1 MISAKELSEWA
12 ATHEAQSQLPTLV
25 RRAIGQIG
33 SITSITMP
41 AGASVNVGGFDGEVQ
56 AEDGNTW
63 VPKGK
68 SYWELSVNSQPRTKA
83 QDDYEKRTRA
93 TSKEIRGNSVYIAV
107 TARKWDRKQE
117 WVNEKKA
124 LEEWGDVRAYDAD
137 DLELWLEQ
145 ETAVQLWFAE
155 LLGKPVQSMKTVE
168 RYWADWNR
176 DVVPE
181 VTQSA
186 VLSSRQKERDYLLKL
201 IKNKQNG
208 GTIVVHAD
216 SVDEAVAFSC
226 AVLMT
231 SEGLERSQAVVIN
244 NTTAWSS
251 IVASS
256 NIKLAIAS
264 DNSVAEGVPFQ
275 DGLVLISP
283 FANGDSE
290 AHFPGHRHI
299 DVDPDVVLQRT
310 FPEDF
315 RNSLEEM
322 GIDHGDAQ
330 RLTLQC
336 GRSWSVYRRLK
347 NKNPALRQPNWSD
360 KQFSSVL
367 TTIALVGAFAENNDA
382 DLEFVVEVSG
392 QSYDDF
398 LKQAELLLKMDDA
411 PIARING
418 VIKAKSLLEV
428 FVLNEKGI
436 GEEMF
441 DRFVTCCEG
450 ILGQPDPYFE
460 LEKEER
466 WMANIHGKVR
476 PQSGALI
483 HSLADALPRISVL
496 STSDERR
503 WKIDQLIQRL
513 LKDATVSRWLA
524 LSPIMQE
531 LAEGSPSEFLKA
543 LETDLAKPEPQ
554 VFSLFSESSSVGMG
568 GGFVHANLL
577 WALETLAW
585 APNRILR
592 VSRVLAELKR
602 APIGDNWGNN
612 PSSSLLNIYRGWKP
626 QTSAT
631 VEMRNKAMTTL
642 SDTNPDAAFDL
653 SMGILH
659 RGHDMASPSSRPSW
673 RDDDAGCPETV
684 TNIEY
689 HDVQIHA
696 ANLAF
701 DLSESDASRAIE
713 LFDRYDIFD
722 NAYRERVLKVIRA
735 ALESGG
741 NDDIRAI
748 RKSLRHKLHW
758 EYNYGGKKRE
768 GLNKKHLSA
777 IQKCYD
783 DSEPDDPIE
792 RYQWLFENHYC
803 ELPEK
808 DGKKS
813 SEEGQER
820 LKTLRIAALAGVFDK
835 LGLEGIE
842 QLAHE
847 SGSYCCMG
855 PVLQDV
861 TFITEKEKI
870 EWMAPRFGSGDAPE
884 FMCEWL
890 RSRND
895 EESAKLLK
903 ALIMHGEANLK
914 WTETEIL
921 RLLQVARCDPIT
933 WKLVD
938 ALSRENQNKYWSD
951 LNSLPFWLSGH
962 ARKAGVKNLLA
973 FENPAAVLRSLR
985 HREEEFNG
993 EEIADILERNFA
1005 SSDNAL
1011 KDIQLH
1017 DIQDF
1022 ISIMETCDRLE
1033 RQRLLRLEFQ
1043 LVSAFGQFVA
1053 ESTSEL
1059 HRELIENPDQL
1070 LFVISNAYKNDN
1082 RDKEKSSEADTRLAE
1097 VCGQILMYAKITPGL
1112 QRDGTFSEE
1121 KFREF
1126 VTHLKKRSAEEGY
1139 VKGMQHVLG
1148 ELLAYAPETDKGD
1161 WPPQCV
1167 CEVLDV
1173 QENDTLRSSFQIGIY
1188 NKRGVTCRLPYDG
1201 GEQEREI
1208 AKRYDGYAER
1218 CQIEYP
1224 LASETLTGIADSYR
1238 RDATRHDR
1246 DAESSKERF

>member
-1 MISAKELSEWA
+1 M
-12 ATHEAQSQLPTLV
+12 
-25 RRAIGQIG
+25 
-33 SITSITMP
+33 
-41 AGASVNVGGFDGEVQ
+41 
-56 AEDGNTW
+56 
-63 VPKGK
+63 
-68 SYWELSVNSQPRTKA
+68 
-83 QDDYEKRTRA
+83 
-93 TSKEIRGNSVYIAV
+93 
-107 TARKWDRKQE
+107 
-117 WVNEKKA
+117 
-124 LEEWGDVRAYDAD
+124 
-137 DLELWLEQ
+137 ELWLEQ

-168 RYWADWNR
+168 RYWSDWNR

-201 IKNKQNG
+201 IKDKQSG

-216 SVDEAVAFSC
+216 SVDEAVAFTC

-231 SEGLERSQAVVIN
+231 SEGLERSQAVIVN
-244 NTTAWSS
+244 DTDAWSS
-251 IVASS
+251 IMASS

-264 DNSVAEGVPFQ
+264 DISVAESVPFQ

-290 AHFPGHRHI
+290 AHFPGHRHV
-299 DVDPDVVLQRT
+299 DVDPDIVLQRT

-367 TTIALVGAFAENNDA
+367 TTLALVGAFAEKNGTDVK
-382 DLEFVVEVSG
+382 VVEEISG
-392 QSYDDF
+392 QLYGDF
-398 LKQAELLLKMDDA
+398 LKQAELLIKMDDA
-411 PIARING
+411 PITRING

-428 FVLNEKGI
+428 FVLNESGI
-436 GEEMF
+436 REEMF
-441 DRFVTCCEG
+441 DRFVVCCEA
-450 ILGQPDPYFE
+450 ILGQPDPSFE
-460 LEKEER
+460 LEKEKR

-476 PQSGALI
+476 PQSGALFR
-483 HSLADALPRISVL
+483 SLADALPRISVL

-513 LKDATVSRWLA
+513 LKDATANRWLA

-531 LAEGSPSEFLKA
+531 LAEASPSEFLKA
-543 LETDLAKPEPQ
+543 LETDLAQPEPQ
-554 VFSLFSESSSVGMG
+554 VFSLFSESSSGGMG

-577 WALETLAW
+577 WTLETLAW

-592 VSRVLAELKR
+592 VSRILVELKR

-612 PSSSLLNIYRGWKP
+612 PSSSLLSIYRGWKP

-642 SDTNPDAAFDL
+642 AETNPDAVFDL

-689 HDVQIHA
+689 HDVLIHA

-701 DLSESDASRAIE
+701 DLSENVAHRAVK
-713 LFDRYDIFD
+713 LFERYDIFD
-722 NAYRERVLKVIRA
+722 DKYRKKVLKVVKA
-735 ALESGG
+735 ALATGG
-741 NDDIRAI
+741 SDDVRAI

-768 GLNKKHLSA
+768 GLNKKYLSA

-808 DGKKS
+808 EGRKS
-813 SEEGQER
+813 SEEAQKR
-820 LKTLRIAALAGVFDK
+820 LKALRIKALNCVFDE

-842 QLAHE
+842 QLAHA
-847 SGSYCCMG
+847 SGSYCCIG
-855 PVLQDV
+855 AILQDV
-861 TFITEKEKI
+861 TSITENEKI
-870 EWMAPRFGSGDAPE
+870 EWMAPRFGNGNARE
-884 FMCEWL
+884 FTGEWL
-890 RSRND
+890 RSRSD
-895 EESAKLLK
+895 EESVRLLET
-903 ALIMHGEANLK
+903 LIMHGEAKLK

-933 WKLVD
+933 WKFVD
-938 ALSRENQNKYWSD
+938 ALSRENQNRYWSE
-951 LNSLPFWLSGH
+951 LNGLPFWLSEPAH
-962 ARKAGVKNLLA
+962 KAGVKNLLA
-973 FENPAAVLRSLR
+973 FENPGAVLRSLR
-985 HREEEFNG
+985 HREGEFKG

-1005 SSDNAL
+1005 SSDSAL
-1011 KDIQLH
+1011 KDLQLH
-1017 DIQDF
+1017 DIQDL
-1022 ISIMETCDRLE
+1022 ISIMEACDRLD
-1033 RQRLLRLEFQ
+1033 RQRLLQLEFQ

-1053 ESTSEL
+1053 EGTNEL

-1070 LFVISNAYKNDN
+1070 LFMISNAYKKDHE
-1082 RDKEKSSEADTRLAE
+1082 DKEKLGEKDARLVE
-1097 VCGQILMYAKITPGL
+1097 VCGQILMYTKITPGL
-1112 QRDGTFSEE
+1112 QRDGTFSKEE
-1121 KFREF
+1121 FREF
-1126 VTHLKKRSAEEGY
+1126 VTHLKKRSAEDGY

-1148 ELLAYAPETDKGD
+1148 KLLAYAPETRDGD

-1167 CEVLDV
+1167 CEVLDA
-1173 QENDTLRSSFQIGIY
+1173 QENDRLRSSFQSGIY
-1188 NKRGVTCRLPYDG
+1188 NKRGITSRSPYDG
-1201 GEQEREI
+1201 GEQERQI
-1208 AKRYDGYAER
+1208 AARYDGYAER

-1224 LASETLTGIADSYR
+1224 LASETLTEIANSYR
-1238 RDATRHDR
+1238 RDATGYDR